1 MKNRIS
7 KAAHDT
13 VGRVLRALALVL
25 LSILVAGPAVA
36 THGATEPSDGTVGSF
51 LKVSPP
57 RAVAEF
63 SFYDSDGRVVSMS
76 DFRGKVVLLNLWA
89 TWCPP
94 CIRELPALDRLQGK
108 LGGESFM
115 VLTLSLDRVG
125 RKTVEKF
132 FRRLKINH
140 LSLFVDPGHATSA
153 AFPIDVLPATFVLD
167 REGRMVSFLRSYADW
182 DAPEA
187 ADMIR
192 AHLGGSGD

>member
-1 MKNRIS
+1 ML
-7 KAAHDT
+7 
-13 VGRVLRALALVL
+13 VVLSVLV
-25 LSILVAGPAVA
+25 SGPAAA
-36 THGATEPSDGTVGSF
+36 THSATEPSDGTVGSF
-51 LKVSPP
+51 QKVSPP
-57 RAVAEF
+57 RVLEDF
-63 SFYDSDGRVVSMS
+63 SFYDSDGRVVRLST
-76 DFRGKVVLLNLWA
+76 FRGKVVLLNLWA

-115 VLTLSLDRVG
+115 VLTLSLDRAG

-132 FRRLKINH
+132 FRRLNINH

-187 ADMIR
+187 EDMIR
-192 AHLGGSGD
+192 AHLDGSGD

>member
-1 MKNRIS
+1 
-7 KAAHDT
+7 
-13 VGRVLRALALVL
+13 
-25 LSILVAGPAVA
+25 
-36 THGATEPSDGTVGSF
+36 
-51 LKVSPP
+51 
-57 RAVAEF
+57 
-63 SFYDSDGRVVSMS
+63 
-76 DFRGKVVLLNLWA
+76 VVLLNLWA

>member
-1 MKNRIS
+1 MKFRTS
-7 KAAHDT
+7 EA
-13 VGRVLRALALVL
+13 VQGMMGRVLRALAAVL
-25 LSILVAGPAVA
+25 LSVLVAGPAAA
-36 THGATEPSDGTVGSF
+36 THSATEPSDGTVGSF
-51 LKVSPP
+51 QKVSPP
-57 RAVAEF
+57 RVLEDF
-63 SFYDSDGRVVSMS
+63 SFYDSDGRVVRLS
-76 DFRGKVVLLNLWA
+76 DFHGKVVLLNLWA

-115 VLTLSLDRVG
+115 VLSLSLDRVG
-125 RKTVEKF
+125 RKTVERF
-132 FRRLKINH
+132 FRRLGINN